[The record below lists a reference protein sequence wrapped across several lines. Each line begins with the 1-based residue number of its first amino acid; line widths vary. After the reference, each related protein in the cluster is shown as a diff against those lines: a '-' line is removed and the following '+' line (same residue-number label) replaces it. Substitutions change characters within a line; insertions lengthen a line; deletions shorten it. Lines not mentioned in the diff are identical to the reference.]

1 MSEEQKEERK
11 KQKAIGQFF
20 TPQIA
25 VEFIYDMLKV
35 QLDREEKW
43 VKGKSPSV
51 IDPAC
56 GEGVFL
62 KIALNKKITK
72 PNYVFG
78 IDIDEEVK
86 EKWADINLLKAFGS
100 KAKLDVHFYHQNGLL
115 PLPKKTLRYKK
126 GGLTEYDLVVGNPP
140 YGGVGVQEI
149 PPELH
154 DALLKY
160 EIWRRAMEKNG
171 KDDGASLFTE
181 TPEILGKTRQ
191 DRLKKFPIEILFLER
206 FIQLV
211 KSGGHIA
218 IIVPDGILSNS
229 NLHYVREYIAKKVKI
244 DAIVSLPRET
254 FKNAGT
260 SAKTSIF
267 FMTKA
272 KKDERP
278 ADNYRVFLAS
288 VEKLENLNKIYEHYK
303 EVNQMNPTKKD
314 LVKVINDSQGNEAV
328 MVRADKA
335 LKEMMEEKPSSRW
348 NPEYWHPKYEDM
360 LIGQDLGSFI
370 SEGSKGITYGAIITG
385 RKNRHI
391 EDGIPIVG
399 AEQIKF
405 TGIDQSKVEKTRP
418 GSPWDPERS
427 RVYYGNLVFVR
438 SGVGSLGKSAVYLG
452 EGYINVGCFVDRI
465 KFKDISPFY
474 VDIYFKSRYGSLQVD
489 RFCAGVAGTT
499 NISFDQIKSI
509 KIPFISGNI
518 QQHVESEYK
527 KMSVY
532 HDKAME
538 AKKEGDEHGYTKNI
552 ETAEKM
558 FKDLITRTEAVI
570 RGEKK
575 DII

>member
-1 MSEEQKEERK
+1 MSEKQKEERK
-11 KQKAIGQFF
+11 KQKDIGQFF

-43 VKGKSPSV
+43 VKGKFPSI

-62 KIALNKKITK
+62 KIALNKRITK

-78 IDIDEEVK
+78 IDIDEKVK
-86 EKWADINLLKAFGS
+86 EKWADITLLEAFGS

-126 GGLTEYDLVVGNPP
+126 GGLAEYDLVVGNPP

-160 EIWRRAMEKNG
+160 EIWRRAMKKNG

-211 KSGGHIA
+211 KPGGYIA

-229 NLHYVREYIAKKVKI
+229 NLHYVREYIAEKVKI

-254 FKNAGT
+254 FKDAGT

-267 FMTKA
+267 FMTKTRE
-272 KKDERP
+272 DEKL

-288 VEKLENLNKIYEHYK
+288 VEKLENLSKVYEHYK
-303 EVNQMNPTKKD
+303 EANQMNLAKKD
-314 LVKVINDSQGNEAV
+314 LVKIINNSERNEVA
-328 MVRADKA
+328 MVRADKT

-348 NPEYWHPKYEDM
+348 SVPYWHPYFED
-360 LIGQDLGSFI
+360 LIKQVREYPTVLLDKHRDEIKSGYRSGNVKFV
-370 SEGSKGITYGAIITG
+370 EKGYPYLQVRNIL
-385 RKNRHI
+385 
-391 EDGIPIVG
+391 E
-399 AEQIKF
+399 
-405 TGIDQSKVEKTRP
+405 TGIDIFNADKIPFNSPARQGNKKVNQ
-418 GSPWDPERS
+418 GDILL
-427 RVYYGNLVFVR
+427 NR
-438 SGVGSLGKSAVYLG
+438 SGEGSVGRVTVCLGSDEIYVGGHVYRFS
-452 EGYINVGCFVDRI
+452 V
-465 KFKDISPFY
+465 KDISPIY
-474 VDIYFKSRYGSLQVD
+474 VTVFLKTEFGRQQIY
-489 RFCAGVAGTT
+489 RFESGVSGKTE
-499 NISFDQIKSI
+499 IDLDEILHI
-509 KIPFISGNI
+509 EIPKLDHII
-518 QQHVESEYK
+518 DHIESEYK
-527 KMSVY
+527 KMSAY

-538 AKKEGDEHGYTKNI
+538 AKAEGNDHGYKKNI
-552 ETAEKM
+552 KTAEKM
-558 FKDLITRTEAVI
+558 LKELITCTEAVI

-575 DII
+575 DVI